1 MRHPL
6 ALAALLAALAPA
18 LAFAQQPAPAPPNAL
33 GIPIPGPPPGSA
45 APARS
50 ALEPAPSRDPARDA
64 SRWFEERQIERHGDL
79 DDLDRYRRD
88 VWAEERQLERARTI
102 ERNATEAELG
112 RPVIDLSGIERV
124 RDAQRLE
131 RRLHEIEHEM
141 REDRLRHGQP
151 TR

>member
-1 MRHPL
+1 VRHPL
-6 ALAALLAALAPA
+6 ALAALLAALAATPA
-18 LAFAQQPAPAPPNAL
+18 NAQQPAPAPPNAL
-33 GIPIPGPPPGSA
+33 GIPIPGPPPSP
-45 APARS
+45 APPRS
-50 ALEPAPSRDPARDA
+50 ALEPAPARDPARDA

-79 DDLDRYRRD
+79 DDLDRYRRE

-112 RPVIDLSGIERV
+112 RPVIDLSGIDRV

-131 RRLHEIEHEM
+131 RRLHEIERDM
-141 REDRLRHGQP
+141 REDRLKHGQP